1 MKKLISAALKDG
13 FQQLRMDDISKRMDV
28 SRATMYKHFSS
39 KEEVLEGVVDVYVDY
54 INSLVIQTDEEG
66 TEISYGTRFQFL
78 FEQSVLL
85 IRHIG
90 SGFLKELQAIYPDSY
105 SRLKDAMQTREQQI
119 AEFYRDGMARGIFN
133 QLNEKF
139 IILQDDVLLREIIHV
154 KYLMLNQASIQ
165 QVLYDYY
172 QFKKIQLF
180 KADKL
185 PLLDDSRIDPIIDHI
200 VQKFNRAL

>member
-1 MKKLISAALKDG
+1 M
-13 FQQLRMDDISKRMDV
+13 
-28 SRATMYKHFSS
+28 
-39 KEEVLEGVVDVYVDY
+39 
-54 INSLVIQTDEEG
+54 
-66 TEISYGTRFQFL
+66 
-78 FEQSVLL
+78 
-85 IRHIG
+85 
-90 SGFLKELQAIYPDSY
+90 
-105 SRLKDAMQTREQQI
+105 KDAIQTREQQI

-139 IILQDDVLLREIIHV
+139 ITLQDDVLLREIIHV
-154 KYLMLNQASIQ
+154 KFLMLNQASIQ